1 MEPALYKFIPNL
13 KFIVSF
19 EMNKII
25 DNYNAWA
32 NRYDEASNST
42 SELDKIVLK
51 QSLSNIDFFKVL
63 ELGCG
68 TGKNTE
74 WLITKADS
82 LIGLDFSKNM
92 LDIAKNKIQSDKVA
106 FIETDLNED
115 WPVKSESFDLAVIS
129 LTLEHIKKLDHIFIS
144 LFEKLKKGGKCFVSE
159 LHPKKQLLGSRARF
173 IDNGEE
179 IVIDAFQH
187 LEKDYIQSAENSGLT
202 LLNKKDWYDDK
213 KDIPRLITL
222 LFEKL

>member
-1 MEPALYKFIPNL
+1 MEPALDKFIPNL

-32 NRYDEASNST
+32 NRYDEDPNPT
-42 SELDKIVLK
+42 SDLDKIVLR
-51 QSLSNIDFFKVL
+51 QSLSSIDFFKVL

-129 LTLEHIKKLDHIFIS
+129 LTLEHIKKLDHIFIL
-144 LFEKLKKGGKCFVSE
+144 LFEKLKKGGKCFISE

>member
-1 MEPALYKFIPNL
+1 MEPALDKFIPNL

-32 NRYDEASNST
+32 NRYDEAPNPT
-42 SELDKIVLK
+42 SDLDNKVLK
-51 QSLSNIDFFKVL
+51 QSLSSIDFFKVL

-82 LIGLDFSKNM
+82 LMGLDFSKNM
-92 LDIAKNKIQSDKVA
+92 LDIAKNKIQSDKVT
-106 FIETDLNED
+106 FIETDLNKD

>member
-1 MEPALYKFIPNL
+1 M
-13 KFIVSF
+13 
-19 EMNKII
+19 
-25 DNYNAWA
+25 
-32 NRYDEASNST
+32 
-42 SELDKIVLK
+42 
-51 QSLSNIDFFKVL
+51 
-63 ELGCG
+63 GCG

-129 LTLEHIKKLDHIFIS
+129 LTLEHIQKLDHIFIS
-144 LFEKLKKGGKCFVSE
+144 LSEKLKKGGKCFVSE
-159 LHPKKQLLGSRARF
+159 LHPKKQLLGSKARF

-179 IVIDAFQH
+179 VVIDAFQH

>member
-1 MEPALYKFIPNL
+1 
-13 KFIVSF
+13 
-19 EMNKII
+19 MNKII
-25 DNYNAWA
+25 DKYNAWA
-32 NRYDEASNST
+32 NRYDEDSNPT

-51 QSLSNIDFFKVL
+51 QSLSSIDFFRVL

-92 LDIAKNKIQSDKVA
+92 LDIAKNKIQSDKVT

>member
-1 MEPALYKFIPNL
+1 
-13 KFIVSF
+13 
-19 EMNKII
+19 MNKII

-32 NRYDEASNST
+32 NRYDEASNPT

-51 QSLSNIDFFKVL
+51 QSLSSIDFFKVL

-222 LFEKL
+222 LLEKL

>member
-1 MEPALYKFIPNL
+1 MEPALDKFIPNL

-32 NRYDEASNST
+32 NRYDEAPNPT
-42 SELDKIVLK
+42 SDLDKIVLK
-51 QSLSNIDFFKVL
+51 QSLSSIDFFKVL

-92 LDIAKNKIQSDKVA
+92 LDIAKNKIQSDKVT

-115 WPVKSESFDLAVIS
+115 WPVKNESFDLAVIS

>member
-1 MEPALYKFIPNL
+1 
-13 KFIVSF
+13 
-19 EMNKII
+19 MNKII

-32 NRYDEASNST
+32 NRYDEAPNPT
-42 SELDKIVLK
+42 SDLDKIALK
-51 QSLSNIDFFKVL
+51 QSLSSIDLFKVL

-92 LDIAKNKIQSDKVA
+92 LDIAKNKIQSDKVT

-159 LHPKKQLLGSRARF
+159 LHPKKQLLGSKARF

-179 IVIDAFQH
+179 VVIDAFQH

>member
-1 MEPALYKFIPNL
+1 MEPALDKFIPNL

-32 NRYDEASNST
+32 NRYDEAPNPT
-42 SELDKIVLK
+42 SDLDKTVLK
-51 QSLSNIDFFKVL
+51 QSLSSIDFFKVL

-92 LDIAKNKIQSDKVA
+92 LDIAKNKIQSDKVT